1 MGCSIDNRQPF
12 FMNKIIEILNIKKS
26 YTNKTGIITQ
36 VLNGLNLDV
45 INGEILSI
53 MGPSG
58 AGKSTLLH
66 LIGLLDTY
74 DDGSIKFYINDRL
87 QEPVNFNDSYK
98 SKFRNKYL
106 GFIFQFYHLLPE
118 FTAIENVMMPALIF
132 GDKFKI
138 AREKALNLIK
148 LVELENK
155 INNKPNELSGGE
167 QQRIAIA
174 RALINEPAIILADEP
189 TGNLDTKNSDN
200 IIQIIKNINQEK
212 NITFI
217 IATHSQELSNIAHRI
232 LKLKDGK
239 LIE

>member
-1 MGCSIDNRQPF
+1 
-12 FMNKIIEILNIKKS
+12 MNKIIEILNIKKS
-26 YTNKTGIITQ
+26 YTNKKGIITL

-45 INGEILSI
+45 INGEILTI

-74 DDGSIKFYINDRL
+74 DDGSIKFNINDQW
-87 QEPVNFNDSYK
+87 QEPINFNDNNK

-118 FTAIENVMMPALIF
+118 FTAIENVMMPALIY
-132 GDKFKI
+132 GVKFKI

-148 LVELENK
+148 LLELEKK

-174 RALINEPAIILADEP
+174 RALINDPAIILADEP
-189 TGNLDTKNSDN
+189 TGNLDTKNSEN

-217 IATHSQELSNIAHRI
+217 IATHSLELSNIAHRT

>member
-1 MGCSIDNRQPF
+1 
-12 FMNKIIEILNIKKS
+12 MNKIIEILNIKKS

-45 INGEILSI
+45 IKGEILSI

-66 LIGLLDTY
+66 LIGLLDNY
-74 DDGSIKFYINDRL
+74 DDGSIKFNINDQW
-87 QEPVNFNDSYK
+87 QEPINFNDNNK
-98 SKFRNKYL
+98 SKFRNRYL

-118 FTAIENVMMPALIF
+118 FTAIENVMMPALIY

-138 AREKALNLIK
+138 AREKALKLIK
-148 LVELENK
+148 LVDLENK

-174 RALINEPAIILADEP
+174 RALINEPVIILADEP
-189 TGNLDTKNSDN
+189 TGNLDTINSDN
-200 IIQIIKNINQEK
+200 IIKIIKNINQEK

-239 LIE
+239 LME